1 VAYYYSSDAGTS
13 LTAWSA
19 TWNFKT
25 AITAPL
31 LNTPTDG
38 APAGS
43 VRPPLDWGDVTGGAS
58 YQIQIDNT
66 SDFSSPLVY
75 TTVVASTFTPVADL
89 PSGTTLYW
97 RVRANALAG
106 SYGPSAWST
115 VWSFTT
121 P

>member
-1 VAYYYSSDAGTS
+1 
-13 LTAWSA
+13 
-19 TWNFKT
+19 
-25 AITAPL
+25 
-31 LNTPTDG
+31 
-38 APAGS
+38 
-43 VRPPLDWGDVTGGAS
+43 
-58 YQIQIDNT
+58 
-66 SDFSSPLVY
+66 VY